1 MTRSYKQLDILERQ
15 QIYFLRKQ
23 GFSLRKIAEDL
34 SRSPS
39 TISRE
44 VKRNSGGKG
53 YRFAQAQRKARQAG
67 WRGVLRAPQDDRAD
81 VVHRGEQA
89 WSAVESRSDIG
100 TAQAFSSGFGECGV
114 DIPSR
119 VGGEAQRREALQA
132 SAAPGEEAQQPR
144 VGVFGQGAYTGQG
157 GHNGASTD
165 S

>member
-15 QIYFLRKQ
+15 RIYFLRKQ

-39 TISRE
+39 TILRE

-53 YRFAQAQRKARQAG
+53 YRFAQAQRKARQ
-67 WRGVLRAPQDDRAD
+67 RGTAASSVPRKMTEQMC
-81 VVHRGEQA
+81 GEQA

-119 VGGEAQRREALQA
+119 VGGQAQRRGALQA

>member
-15 QIYFLRKQ
+15 RIYFLRKQ

-44 VKRNSGGKG
+44 VKRNSGGRG
-53 YRFAQAQRKARQAG
+53 YRCAQAQRKAR
-67 WRGVLRAPQDDRAD
+67 
-81 VVHRGEQA
+81 
-89 WSAVESRSDIG
+89 
-100 TAQAFSSGFGECGV
+100 
-114 DIPSR
+114 
-119 VGGEAQRREALQA
+119 QRREALQA

-144 VGVFGQGAYTGQG
+144 VGVFGQGTYTGQG